1 MIVPKIEDIELLR
14 GKDRPKWRVLTSPL
28 RQKIRKE
35 NATGRKGV
43 GTESE
48 PRSFFERTGLV
59 RTDAVIVAFFL
70 QAVVDLPSLQYS
82 FQYNTPS
89 ARN

>member
-1 MIVPKIEDIELLR
+1 LVEGKR
-14 GKDRPKWRVLTSPL
+14 KDRPKWRVLTSPL

-82 FQYNTPS
+82 FQ
-89 ARN
+89 